1 MFLCENVA
9 LLQRNLVTVSVQ
21 HDSYCKIRTINIS
34 GYGTIH
40 HEIIDK
46 IDIKEPYLKNS
57 SGKLEIVL
65 DVEFN
70 VNDSLYS
77 KIVAGTNR
85 LSKSTYSEV

>member
-46 IDIKEPYLKNS
+46 IDIKEPYLKNILRQGQEYCS
-57 SGKLEIVL
+57 IRML
-65 DVEFN
+65 D
-70 VNDSLYS
+70 
-77 KIVAGTNR
+77 
-85 LSKSTYSEV
+85 